1 MSCLPVVNWG
11 HACTWRLGTR
21 LLGRSVRLCWS
32 ETTLQCCR
40 KATWEEKPVWTLSV
54 HQSTQHPHYTPSS
67 ACGLD
72 YSVPL
77 FLQLLNEDVIMLL
90 SWMLRGLINYVYETL
105 WDSQMK
111 GVFRI
116 VRCYY
121 KKKEWFYC
129 FMLMVNICTTK
140 PAWSHKDST
149 KHLILICRLMH
160 IHFI

>member
-1 MSCLPVVNWG
+1 MSCLPVVSWG
-11 HACTWRLGTR
+11 GQWGCAGQKTPCSAAERLR
-21 LLGRSVRLCWS
+21 ERRSQC
-32 ETTLQCCR
+32 EPLQFI
-40 KATWEEKPVWTLSV
+40 KAPNVPITHHPVHV
-54 HQSTQHPHYTPSS
+54 VQN
-67 ACGLD
+67 